1 MEAEDLSRSMPRATR
16 SGGPPQS
23 AAVVNPTK
31 KSSKKKKKSR
41 QTGTAQKPGPTSA
54 RANDD
59 ATEDAAD
66 ARYLHLIRLAKDLR
80 DAAAEHPGA
89 QGPLL
94 DFLTKN
100 WKPQGPD
107 EVQFQST
114 PKNGNLSDPHEGHDE
129 IVETGKFSEPEHVV
143 NQALQFLVS
152 VRSGMQTSLPDA
164 ISSRDS
170 YVYSSMK
177 LALVSAPSGFHGF
190 LTSMEAL
197 QDHLRQLFD
206 DDKKGRNAY
215 RDAQCFLTGLC
226 GNFKRTLS
234 HAKET
239 LGGEYAVELL
249 FRPWENKVMS
259 EDLAY
264 FDPLGLLRTALENN
278 TAAHFKNLQ
287 KIQAQASAQRA
298 FASSAA
304 PASIAGYVQARLPP
318 PPPGLN
324 IPGSGKNFFRHIR
337 KTGRF
342 PMKDS
347 SCVLCG
353 KGEEPGSQ
361 GHRAENCGA
370 TDQEIN
376 NWVEHGIHAK

>member
-1 MEAEDLSRSMPRATR
+1 
-16 SGGPPQS
+16 
-23 AAVVNPTK
+23 VNPIRA
-31 KSSKKKKKSR
+31 SSKKKKKAR
-41 QTGTAQKPGPTSA
+41 QPGTSQRPPPTSSGPNA
-54 RANDD
+54 D
-59 ATEDAAD
+59 ATEDAGD
-66 ARYLHLIRLAKDLR
+66 AHFLRLSRIAELLR
-80 DAAAEHPGA
+80 DAAADHPSA
-89 QGPLL
+89 HGPLL
-94 DFLTKN
+94 DFLKSN
-100 WKPQGPD
+100 WTPQGAA
-107 EVQFQST
+107 EVPFQST
-114 PKNGNLSDPHEGHDE
+114 PRNEHLSDSHEERDDY
-129 IVETGKFSEPEHVV
+129 VESSKFSAAERVV
-143 NQALQFLVS
+143 NQAIQFLVS
-152 VRSGMQTSLPDA
+152 VRSGIHTKLPDG
-164 ISSRDS
+164 ISSRDA
-170 YVYSSMK
+170 YVYSAMQ

-190 LTSMEAL
+190 LTSLEAL

-324 IPGSGKNFFRHIR
+324 IPGSGKHFFRHIR

-342 PMKDS
+342 PMKDT

-361 GHRAENCGA
+361 GHRAEICGA
-370 TDQEIN
+370 TGQEIN